1 MATFEVDVDVS
12 DILCELSDREKKTMY
27 EELKEELEEEIS
39 VSIEDLFDNGTT
51 YMEREIGQALAKLW
65 ESRNMLTNSQRAR
78 IIEMTTESFVE

>member
-12 DILCELSDREKKTMY
+12 DILDELSNREKKQMY
-27 EELKEELEEEIS
+27 EELKHELEEE
-39 VSIEDLFDNGTT
+39 VTMEDLFDTGTT
-51 YMEREIGQALAKLW
+51 YMEREIGQALVKLW

>member
-12 DILCELSDREKKTMY
+12 DILNELSDREKNQMY
-27 EELKEELEEEIS
+27 EELKEDLGNEEALL
-39 VSIEDLFDNGTT
+39 IEDLFNNGTT